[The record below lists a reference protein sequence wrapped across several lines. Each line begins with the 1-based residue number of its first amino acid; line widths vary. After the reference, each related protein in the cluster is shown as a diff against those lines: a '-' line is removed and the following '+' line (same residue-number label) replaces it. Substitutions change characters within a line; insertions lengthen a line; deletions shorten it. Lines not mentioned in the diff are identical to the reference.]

1 MLVSPK
7 HFENHLTLA
16 ERCGTLRRSVFIFI
30 ARFHPSNRL
39 RNAGIMITVD
49 EALGIVLDRVATLGG
64 EVVALAHAHLRIL
77 AEEVFA
83 DMDLPP
89 FDRARMDGYA
99 LRSADAAVA
108 PFRLKVIGEIA
119 AGASYDG
126 ELRAGEAIKIFTGAP
141 VPRGADAVQKV
152 EVTEPQGDSVAIH
165 EAVKPGQF
173 ITRRASEVREGEKV
187 AAAGRAIGAAE
198 LAALASFGYGHVR
211 VGRRPRVAVIS
222 TGSELIEVDRKP
234 VGAQIRNSNCYT
246 LAAYGQAAG
255 AVVENLGTVED
266 SLPATRSALARAAET
281 NDVVITSGGVSMGDY
296 DLVKAALK
304 EIGAEVYFDRVSIRP
319 GKPTV
324 FARRG
329 ETYFF
334 GLPGNP
340 VSTSVTFNVF
350 ARPAIRRLQ
359 GASDPLLPAV
369 TATLRHAIKDASG
382 RRSYLP
388 ARLFIR
394 EGRALVES
402 LKWGGSSD
410 LVAFMKAN
418 ALIVVPEATHAIAE
432 GEAVEVLALGGGL
445 V

>member
-1 MLVSPK
+1 
-7 HFENHLTLA
+7 
-16 ERCGTLRRSVFIFI
+16 
-30 ARFHPSNRL
+30 
-39 RNAGIMITVD
+39 MITVD
-49 EALGIVLDRVATLGG
+49 EALGIVLNRVAALGD
-64 EVVALAHAHLRIL
+64 ESVALAEAHQRIL
-77 AEEVFA
+77 GEDLFA

-99 LRSADAAVA
+99 LRSADAAEA

-119 AGASYDG
+119 AGTSYDG

-141 VPRGADAVQKV
+141 VPRGADAVQMV
-152 EVTEPQGDSVAIH
+152 EVTEPQGDFVVIQ

-173 ITRRASEVREGEKV
+173 ITRRASEVYSGERV
-187 AAAGRAIGAAE
+187 ATAGGAIGAAE

-222 TGSELIEVDRKP
+222 TGSELIDVDRQP

-246 LAAYGQAAG
+246 LAAYGQSAG
-255 AVVENLGTVED
+255 AIVQNLGTVED
-266 SLPATRSALARAAET
+266 SLSATRAALARAAEA

-296 DLVKAALK
+296 DLVKAALR
-304 EIGAEVYFDRVSIRP
+304 EIGAEIYFDQVSIRP

-359 GASDPLLPAV
+359 GASDPLLPTVSAR
-369 TATLRHAIKDASG
+369 LGHAIKDASS

-418 ALIVVPEATHAIAE
+418 ALIIVREATHAIAE
-432 GEAVEVLALGGGL
+432 GDMIEVLALGAEPL
-445 V
+445 